1 VLPDRTADGRTLAP
15 LIALTLLEKYHS
27 STPIAL
33 YLVAAAVISI
43 ISVAAAK
50 ETRGKSLRDVDAEAK
65 ARVNG

>member
-1 VLPDRTADGRTLAP
+1 
-15 LIALTLLEKYHS
+15 
-27 STPIAL
+27 
-33 YLVAAAVISI
+33 VAAAVISI